1 MTSVA
6 AIPAFAC
13 LSADAVAEV
22 NRYAR
27 PVRYR
32 AGAVV
37 RPAGSAPEAVLLLLT
52 GTIVAGYAGPSG
64 GETWPARWDGPAI
77 VDKPATLG
85 GPTPSGALLATTP
98 AAGMLLSHDRFL
110 RLLDEH
116 EPVRHH
122 VLGQLAADALALRQR
137 LADAATLPA
146 VARVARWLLA
156 AGAWHG
162 SQEDLARA
170 LGLSRVTVNRALGR
184 LARAAAVRL
193 TTGGVRVT
201 DPARLATHADPS

>member
-122 VLGQLAADALALRQR
+122 VLGQLAADA
-137 LADAATLPA
+137 
-146 VARVARWLLA
+146 
-156 AGAWHG
+156 WHG